1 MKKIL
6 TSLIEKFLWH
16 SGLGNLHDT
25 AVLHFIDMEK
35 NSSTNPLTKE
45 FNSYF
50 SQSDEDGII
59 QRIFERLGING
70 GTCVELGVGT
80 GVENNTLNLVLNG
93 WNAFWYGG
101 EDLALPP
108 KFFLPK
114 SLRFVKIWINKKTLN
129 EKIIPELTGL
139 GEFELLSLDLDGN
152 DYHFAKILL
161 EANIRPKL
169 WVQEYNGN
177 FSPITNWIQ
186 PYDDSHI
193 WKQDAYFGAS
203 LYPFN
208 ELFKD
213 HGYTLVACN
222 ILGINAFFVR
232 NDLLAQ
238 FVDIPKDLHEL
249 YRPSRLFFLKTK
261 QKRNLEILKFLH

>member
-1 MKKIL
+1 MKKIIA
-6 TSLIEKFLWH
+6 SLIEKFLWH
-16 SGLGNLHDT
+16 SGLGNIHDT
-25 AVLHFIDMEK
+25 AVLHYIKAEM
-35 NSSTNPLTKE
+35 NTSVNPLTKE
-45 FNSYF
+45 FDSYF

-70 GTCVELGVGT
+70 GTCVELGVGN
-80 GVENNTLNLVLNG
+80 GIENNTLNLVLNG
-93 WNAFWYGG
+93 WKALWFGG
-101 EDLALPP
+101 ENLALPP
-108 KFFLPK
+108 KFLLPK
-114 SLRFVKIWINKKTLN
+114 SLKFVKIWINKKTLN
-129 EKIIPELTGL
+129 EKIIPELISL

-161 EANIRPKL
+161 EAKIQPKL
-169 WVQEYNGN
+169 WIQEYNGN

-186 PYDDSHI
+186 PYADGHT

-203 LYPFN
+203 LNSFN
-208 ELFKD
+208 ELFKG

-232 NDLLAQ
+232 NDLLEH
-238 FVDIPKDLHEL
+238 FIDVPKSLHDL

-261 QKRNLEILKFLH
+261 QRRNLEVLKHLP

>member
-25 AVLHFIDMEK
+25 TILRFIDYEK
-35 NSSTNPLTKE
+35 NTSTNPLTKE
-45 FNSYF
+45 FSSYF

-59 QRIFERLGING
+59 QRIFERLGIHR

-93 WNAFWYGG
+93 WKAFWYGG

-108 KFFLPK
+108 KSFLPK
-114 SLRFVKIWINKKTLN
+114 SIRFVKIWINKKTLN
-129 EKIIPELTGL
+129 EKIIPELAGL

-193 WKQDAYFGAS
+193 WKQDVYFGAS
-203 LYPFN
+203 LNPYNDLFN
-208 ELFKD
+208 Q
-213 HGYTLVACN
+213 HGYTLIACN
-222 ILGINAFFVR
+222 TLGINAFFLR
-232 NDLLAQ
+232 SDLMSE
-238 FVDIPKDLHEL
+238 FGDIPKSLLDL
-249 YRPSRLFFLKTK
+249 YRPSRLFFFKTK
-261 QKRNLEILKFLH
+261 QKRSLEILKFLD